1 MRRAFLVALSFANL
15 AYLRIWSEVLTY
27 GHANTYLM
35 TTPPRPVEYIALMAN
50 VLVAA
55 SVIRGVSILA
65 VRVLTGKDFR
75 FAEMAVVLGVCIPVN
90 ALRAVLSNYFPYL
103 KSPMIELLG
112 LHGVM
117 IAGACVAVAG
127 VIAIVFFHR
136 ALSLAITTVLL
147 VLSPFCVVTF
157 GQAIMR
163 AARYD
168 ATDFQNKPQVPLAAG
183 AKKSP
188 RVVWFIADE
197 WDYRLTFID
206 RDKTLDLPEIDR
218 LRATSIFAGKA
229 YPPGPETPV
238 SIPGYYTGRL
248 VQSVRYDGPRELQ
261 VTYRGESKAVPW
273 SAEPNVFERA
283 RELGFHTALVE
294 WFHPTC
300 RVLNGLDYCSWK
312 PLAMQYNSMGDGFF
326 PVMAHQLRSLFET
339 NLFSVFGRSL
349 TGSQHTGVYQRI
361 LHEAESLS
369 VNPEAGFTVI
379 HLPIPHAPHTYN
391 RKTRDFTLG
400 NSPVAGY
407 IDSLALLDR
416 TIGELRRT
424 MENAGTWD
432 STAVLFT
439 SDHSY
444 REAEALDGKTDLRI
458 PYLLKL
464 GSQKQ
469 TLAYDEPFN
478 TVLTGELLLAVLR
491 GEVTDPAAAASWLD
505 RNRSR
510 FPVN

>member
-75 FAEMAVVLGVCIPVN
+75 FAEMAVVLGACIPVN

-273 SAEPNVFERA
+273 SAEPNVFQRA
-283 RELGFHTALVE
+283 R
-294 WFHPTC
+294 
-300 RVLNGLDYCSWK
+300 
-312 PLAMQYNSMGDGFF
+312 
-326 PVMAHQLRSLFET
+326 
-339 NLFSVFGRSL
+339 
-349 TGSQHTGVYQRI
+349 TGVPYG
-361 LHEAESLS
+361 
-369 VNPEAGFTVI
+369 AGGMVPS
-379 HLPIPHAPHTYN
+379 HLP
-391 RKTRDFTLG
+391 G
-400 NSPVAGY
+400 
-407 IDSLALLDR
+407 
-416 TIGELRRT
+416 
-424 MENAGTWD
+424 
-432 STAVLFT
+432 
-439 SDHSY
+439 
-444 REAEALDGKTDLRI
+444 AER
-458 PYLLKL
+458 P
-464 GSQKQ
+464 
-469 TLAYDEPFN
+469 
-478 TVLTGELLLAVLR
+478 
-491 GEVTDPAAAASWLD
+491 
-505 RNRSR
+505 
-510 FPVN
+510 